1 MIYRCTQSSTDEN
14 NQGIRGGSKI
24 NVKHT
29 RRSSVNINNVR
40 IQKAV
45 ITETRRLTLNMKTET
60 KQNWKTNKTGTKHKV
75 REERIS
81 RETLNQEF
89 EKLHEK

>member
-1 MIYRCTQSSTDEN
+1 MRGMRHRCTQSSTDEN

-29 RRSSVNINNVR
+29 RISTFNINNVR

-60 KQNWKTNKTGTKHKV
+60 KGNCKINTKSKSG
-75 REERIS
+75 E
-81 RETLNQEF
+81 N
-89 EKLHEK
+89 